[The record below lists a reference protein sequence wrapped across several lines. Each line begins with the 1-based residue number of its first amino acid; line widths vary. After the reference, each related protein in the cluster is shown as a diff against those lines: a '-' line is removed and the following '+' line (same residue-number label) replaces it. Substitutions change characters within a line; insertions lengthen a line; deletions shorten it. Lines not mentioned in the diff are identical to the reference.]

1 MRTNKKGAVLVS
13 VIIHDY
19 DSSWNNMD
27 AHRMKMSERDAMLEC
42 AAVKK
47 IMISDGHIQSEMSK
61 RGTMLAFVITVIP
74 HGYAE

>member
-1 MRTNKKGAVLVS
+1 
-13 VIIHDY
+13 
-19 DSSWNNMD
+19 MD

-61 RGTMLAFVITVIP
+61 RGAMLAFVITVIP